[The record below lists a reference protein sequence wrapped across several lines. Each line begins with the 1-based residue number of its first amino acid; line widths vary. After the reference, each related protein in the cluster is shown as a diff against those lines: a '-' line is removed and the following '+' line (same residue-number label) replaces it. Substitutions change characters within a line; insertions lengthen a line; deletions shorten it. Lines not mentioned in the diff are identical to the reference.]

1 MNKLFYAFILIIS
14 ILTFNSCMVT
24 NRYNKSYLTSNYNY
38 SIKWKIIFHHKK
50 NFLDIINNNKYIVI
64 AKNNGVIQVL
74 DINYGKEIWK
84 KNFFYCIHHKL
95 FNNLKLTKV
104 YLINNNIYLLTNQ
117 AEIYAININHG
128 VLIWHT
134 VIVMPIISYL
144 LLANHL
150 LIVCSN
156 NTLQAINENNG
167 TTKWVTSFYN
177 HVILLNNDTIAPITF
192 FGIIVIFSNN
202 GIIIAISLDQGNII
216 WQRYTMVTTNKVVNT
231 FYDQI
236 KPIIVNNII
245 YSIDINNNLI
255 ALNLYSGKILWFI
268 KICVVS
274 NLLYYNN
281 YIYCIDNQYN
291 LISVNIFTGNII
303 WLQKKIYLHN
313 VIVFLMYKHFLLI
326 SNCYGNIYIFNILK
340 SNMIYY
346 AQIKNLNINKMFLIK
361 KSNFLI
367 LSNNQIINI
376 VINFKY

>member
-1 MNKLFYAFILIIS
+1 INKLFYAFILIIS
-14 ILTFNSCMVT
+14 ILIFNSCMIS
-24 NRYNKSYLTSNYNY
+24 NRYNRSYLTNNHNYL
-38 SIKWKIIFHHKK
+38 IKWKIIFHHKK

-64 AKNNGVIQVL
+64 VKNNGIIQVI

-84 KNFFYCIHHKL
+84 KNFFYFMHHKS

-128 VLIWHT
+128 ILIWHT
-134 VIVMPIISYL
+134 VVVMPIISYL
-144 LLANHL
+144 LPANHL

-156 NTLQAINENNG
+156 NILQAINENNG
-167 TTKWVTSFYN
+167 ATKWVTSFYN
-177 HVILLNNDTIAPITF
+177 QTILSNNVTITPITF

-202 GIIIAISLDQGNII
+202 GAIIAISLDQGNII
-216 WQRYTMVTTNKVVNT
+216 WKRYTTITKNRIVNI
-231 FYDQI
+231 FYNQI
-236 KPIIVNNII
+236 KPIIINNII
-245 YSIDINNNLI
+245 YSVDTNNNLI

-268 KICVVS
+268 KIYIVS

-281 YIYCIDNQYN
+281 YIYCIDNQCN

-303 WLQKKIYLHN
+303 WLQNKIYLNN
-313 VIVFLMYKHFLLI
+313 VITFLMYEHFLLI
-326 SNCYGNIYIFNILK
+326 SNYHGNIYVFNILK
-340 SNMIYY
+340 SSMIYC
-346 AQIKNLNINKMFLIK
+346 AQIKNLNINKIFLIK
-361 KSNFLI
+361 KNNFLI